1 MHLRKRALTV
11 VFLTTTALGALGAP
25 AMAMPMPWET
35 SNVPAA
41 ENGTLGVQEGNPWH
55 GVAPAGSLAQYGNPW
70 HGLLPDGQDGT
81 VTVLCTGS
89 CYE

>member
-1 MHLRKRALTV
+1 
-11 VFLTTTALGALGAP
+11 
-25 AMAMPMPWET
+25 MAMPMPWET

-41 ENGTLGVQEGNPWH
+41 ENGTLGVQEGNPRH

-70 HGLLPDGQDGT
+70 HGLLPEGQDGT